1 MLINYFI
8 YFHIGVCVLLIVF
21 EIGWGLYARI
31 RDTKIKEKTQKYEKE
46 LQIQIDY
53 LKKYASIK
61 KVHKKNIAKELKK
74 VDNLIAFE
82 RACDNVFKTEK
93 EHLKI
98 YIKHIL
104 HVFIDIAFYY
114 NEKKKETEKAYL
126 AYIIGKY
133 FKYLEDISIQTRLI
147 EILYQFMECKSIY
160 CKLNTI
166 ETIYVIGTPENIL
179 RAISI
184 INKQES
190 VYNQSLLLNGL
201 KNVKK
206 NRKHLAIEL
215 FNRFEE
221 YNKNI
226 QIFIIKFLSDYHYIE
241 EDLILEKLENTKTAI
256 DVRCEIMRYF
266 QKNKN
271 EKAKQYLIKQL
282 SKEEI
287 VANDLNIKAIGT
299 LGYYEDAE
307 VRNLLNKLKESV
319 DDLIK
324 ESAYRSLEKKPK
336 IQKEQLLE
344 VV

>member
-133 FKYLEDISIQTRLI
+133 FKYLEDISIPTRLI

-241 EDLILEKLENTKTAI
+241 EDLILEKLENT
-256 DVRCEIMRYF
+256 M
-266 QKNKN
+266 
-271 EKAKQYLIKQL
+271 
-282 SKEEI
+282 S
-287 VANDLNIKAIGT
+287 DLNDYQDLIHMEKLRLFRT
-299 LGYYEDAE
+299 
-307 VRNLLNKLKESV
+307 KLKELSEKV
-319 DDLIK
+319 SDLRLSSETLICLADELNLRGRFNCETTPLFTDEELLMMSIAENENKNKIK
-324 ESAYRSLEKKPK
+324 IKCFER
-336 IQKEQLLE
+336 
-344 VV
+344 